1 MILKRVKE
9 LKIEKLNID
18 FHLFHLKSQNTKQLF
33 GIIFTSFPQNNFL
46 LISLVI
52 SVEPLCQT
60 LDSFLVLMQVFLQVF
75 LRLFLQ

>member
-1 MILKRVKE
+1 MTKGRKMILKRVKE

-52 SVEPLCQT
+52 SVEPLC
-60 LDSFLVLMQVFLQVF
+60 
-75 LRLFLQ
+75 